1 MDGQLVENDE
11 CIFRRVRESLNS
23 RPDVVRTACVLEATA
38 PKVGNVHPDACFED
52 LTFDDFVTAADCTA
66 AAMGELRSI
75 DRFGP
80 SILQAIRST
89 RRATG
94 TNVNLGILLL
104 LGPLLVGQPDSA
116 DSGDDRW
123 RLGVAEALGQMT
135 PDHGGYVA
143 AAILEANA
151 GGLGTSEVDEDDP
164 LNIAILNTDVSVPT
178 PYDLIEAMRRSAHRD
193 RIALQY
199 ATGFDDLFENV
210 VPTLRRSVAQTG
222 DLLAGIVLA
231 HVRLIAA
238 AGDSLIARKC
248 GIDESRRIQSLA
260 QQCLD
265 DYGADSLAELD
276 RQLRDPEHRLNPGT
290 TADLI
295 AAALYVCLIH

>member
-1 MDGQLVENDE
+1 MENNE

-23 RPDVVRTACVLEATA
+23 RADVVRTACILEATA

-80 SILQAIRST
+80 SILEAIGST

-104 LGPLLVGQPDSA
+104 LGPLLVGQPDRA
-116 DSGDDRW
+116 DAGDDRW
-123 RLGVAEALGQMT
+123 RLGIAEALGQMT
-135 PDHGGYVA
+135 PEHGGYVA
-143 AAILEANA
+143 AAIVEANA

-164 LNIAILNTDVSVPT
+164 LNIANLNADVSVPT

-193 RIALQY
+193 RVALQY
-199 ATGFDDLFENV
+199 ATGFEDLFENV
-210 VPTLRRSVAQTG
+210 VPTLRRSVAETG
-222 DLLAGIVLA
+222 DLLDGIVLA
-231 HVRLIAA
+231 HIRLIAA

-248 GIDESRRIQSLA
+248 GIDQSRRIQDLA
-260 QQCLD
+260 KKCLD
-265 DYGADSLAELD
+265 NAGPDSIAELD
-276 RQLRDPEHRLNPGT
+276 RQLRDSQHRLNPGT

-295 AAALYVCLIH
+295 AAGLYVCLVH